1 VAEGAYVFWST
12 RPGSNGRPPRWQ
24 GDAGVGFIEVFRPER
39 SYRCVSV
46 NSGGKVC
53 ASLLQNFGPPRPS
66 LRDSDVLVNE
76 KTCGTAEASLRTPND
91 SAGCRVGIVHKL
103 GLVIRNAPMAPG
115 SLVRSVNLRQRSPRS
130 LNALMTSVTSSS
142 VKNPS
147 APNCSATS
155 TVISAA
161 SARV

>member
-1 VAEGAYVFWST
+1 MPLNRVETVTAEGPAFERHPHQRK
-12 RPGSNGRPPRWQ
+12 RPRPNQPGAFTISGARDRART
-24 GDAGVGFIEVFRPER
+24 GDPHVGKEMLGLISLRFFAQSGHIDAFRSIVGER
-39 SYRCVSV
+39 L
-46 NSGGKVC
+46 C

-115 SLVRSVNLRQRSPRS
+115 SLVRSVNLRQRSHDPQTLR
-130 LNALMTSVTSSS
+130 
-142 VKNPS
+142 
-147 APNCSATS
+147 
-155 TVISAA
+155 
-161 SARV
+161 